1 MADKPRPLRHVT
13 VTTEHIAL
21 RMHTKV
27 AVIQPMF
34 QRNRSTY
41 TKTVAEGRVVL
52 VQELYTI
59 DTVLYHMC
67 IYEFKKNPEII

>member
-13 VTTEHIAL
+13 VTKEHITL
-21 RMHTKV
+21 FVRVHTKV
-27 AVIQPMF
+27 AVIQTMF

-41 TKTVAEGRVVL
+41 TKTVAEGRSVL

-59 DTVLYHMC
+59 DTVLYHIC
-67 IYEFKKNPEII
+67 KYGLKKQK